1 MENFEYSILLND
13 RDWAEFYLA
22 SEECSLSQP
31 ALATADEQLLS
42 DLEEGEA
49 AESGSVQVKVGPVL
63 PASQSASC
71 LPRGTPDGHL
81 LVDEVLSGSDD
92 ETDLGSVIRFLCNS
106 KQLGTACPQSSR
118 RTQEGQL
125 PCVTLKPSGSRSG
138 LQVTVTEAAFTA
150 KETERGDQPI
160 NPDCS
165 LPVVLATATQARA
178 LTEKSPGQER
188 MERPPC
194 AEPTNLKTTEGA
206 DNNGSSTVCLESQHS
221 KDNPSLAA
229 CVGKQLPASM
239 KSTAACWEPEPP
251 LAPYPSSAPFSSPVS
266 AELGGAERPEK
277 GGKPLQVTLKAQAA
291 APLQENPSPSQGCLV
306 PIVRVSAPSDMLS
319 ASRGGS
325 IPGRT
330 SKEEDISANVNI
342 ESGASHREALKEGG
356 PANQVRGSPCDSGV
370 QQFPRAPE
378 EKRGPIPTQATNSIC
393 DGLLHK
399 DTETAAS
406 TGRVEKNDSGET
418 CHYLGMALPFE
429 EALSFEEELQGEQT
443 SDRLGESAPYGLTL
457 EGSPE
462 SGLSAMTWPE
472 MYDCFFCDDTQEK
485 GLGIGKGQPISGID
499 QELPEMDGPEMYE
512 HFFSEMGEAKVRNKD
527 GALETVFSSGHQS
540 APSCG
545 SGDLDLDI
553 GDGAMQM
560 STPEVYEHFFANRA
574 KKKRNWRVFFF
585 SIPASEMRKAAR
597 ALKSFLCRPARL
609 LRSRPTSQGTL
620 LRKGSQGRLVLVSP
634 RLLGENLPR
643 PEDLGMAVMQPE
655 RPLQPVFTQRDMCLG
670 FMAFASWAVKSSDL
684 QAPDAWKIV
693 LLANFGT
700 LSAIRFFRRQV
711 ITEAQHGT

>member
-63 PASQSASC
+63 PASHSASC

-106 KQLGTACPQSSR
+106 KQLGTACPQTSR

-125 PCVTLKPSGSRSG
+125 PRVTLKPSGSRTG

-165 LPVVLATATQARA
+165 LPVVLATATQGRA

-194 AEPTNLKTTEGA
+194 AEPTNLKTTDGA
-206 DNNGSSTVCLESQHS
+206 DNNGSSPICLELQHS
-221 KDNPSLAA
+221 KDPSLPA
-229 CVGKQLPASM
+229 CVGMQLPASM
-239 KSTAACWEPEPP
+239 TSTAACWEPEPP
-251 LAPYPSSAPFSSPVS
+251 LAAYPSSAPFYSPVS

-306 PIVRVSAPSDMLS
+306 PIVMVSAPSDMLS
-319 ASRGGS
+319 ASRGGN
-325 IPGRT
+325 IPGRV
-330 SKEEDISANVNI
+330 SKEEDISANVI
-342 ESGASHREALKEGG
+342 VESGASNREALKEGG
-356 PANQVRGSPCDSGV
+356 PVNQVRGSPCDNGV
-370 QQFPRAPE
+370 QPFPRAPG
-378 EKRGPIPTQATNSIC
+378 EKSGPSPIQATNSIC
-393 DGLLHK
+393 DGLLQE
-399 DTETAAS
+399 DRETATS

-418 CHYLGMALPFE
+418 CHYLGVALPFE
-429 EALSFEEELQGEQT
+429 EELHTIVQGEQT
-443 SDRLGESAPYGLTL
+443 SDRLGEPTPYGPTL

-462 SGLSAMTWPE
+462 SGLSAMRWPK
-472 MYDCFFCDDTQEK
+472 MYDCFFCDDTQEE
-485 GLGIGKGQPISGID
+485 GLGIGKEQPISGID

-527 GALETVFSSGHQS
+527 GVLETVFSSGHQS
-540 APSCG
+540 APSG
-545 SGDLDLDI
+545 GLGDPDLDMADS
-553 GDGAMQM
+553 AMQM
-560 STPEVYEHFFANRA
+560 STPEVYEHFFANKA

-585 SIPASEMRKAAR
+585 SIPASEVRKAAR
-597 ALKSFLCRPARL
+597 ALKSFLCRPAHL
-609 LRSRPTSQGTL
+609 LRSRPTSQGAL

-711 ITEAQHGT
+711 ITDAQHGT